1 MTSRFLKILCKI
13 FLFSSKNIRQHFF
26 VKYVKTK
33 LSFGPNGRKIHKIYH
48 RVSEALFIRCLKAT
62 SIYIRT
68 IDAVKTINEV
78 HWMSLHV
85 IVYTLYSHLLMVKN
99 YILSMSIG

>member
-1 MTSRFLKILCKI
+1 MVNDDIGGHVTSRFLKILCKI

-48 RVSEALFIRCLKAT
+48 RVLPSYK
-62 SIYIRT
+62 
-68 IDAVKTINEV
+68 
-78 HWMSLHV
+78 
-85 IVYTLYSHLLMVKN
+85 TLYYVRM
-99 YILSMSIG
+99 